1 MQIKSEINEKYRELE
16 VHVCHDRMSEE
27 VRSVVGQLHA
37 LFDASLT
44 GTDEV
49 GNRCVIHPA
58 DVTSFYAEGQRV
70 MARDDTKKYVIPHK
84 LYELEK
90 EYEDLCFVRIS
101 KSEIVNYKKIKSL
114 DVSLTGTIKVIMK
127 NGYETYTSR
136 RNVAKLKELLLGG
149 KKVRET

>member
-1 MQIKSEINEKYRELE
+1 MQIKSEINEKYSEME
-16 VHVCHDRMSEE
+16 VHVCHNQMNEE
-27 VRSVVGQLHA
+27 MKSVMGQLHA
-37 LFDASLT
+37 LFDASLM

-49 GNRCVIHPA
+49 GNRCLIHPA
-58 DVTSFYAEGQRV
+58 DLMSFYAEGQRV
-70 MARDDTKKYVIPHK
+70 MARDDTKTYIISKK

-101 KSEIVNYKKIKSL
+101 KSEIVNYKKIRSL

-136 RNVAKLKELLLGG
+136 RNVTKLKDLLLKG
-149 KKVRET
+149 KKTER